1 MNNYSQVHC
10 SDYQKDVMA
19 KLLEEGQ
26 MKLEHMTKFVYASAF
41 VFVCANIFFIWTVAS
56 R

>member
-1 MNNYSQVHC
+1 MNNYSQVQC

-26 MKLEHMTKFVYASAF
+26 MKLERMTKFVYASAF
-41 VFVCANIFFIWTVAS
+41 VFVSAYLFFVWTVVS